1 MNNAS
6 VSNQVVSRMI
16 AALVNKTS
24 AGDRVFES
32 REAAFSRGE
41 MPCIVVAQ
49 PESEDTMV
57 HGGDVDQNTLL
68 ISVSVLVRAERWR
81 AEADPLAVAAHNI
94 LTHDAQLQAMVVD
107 MRKRGR
113 KWESEEADL
122 PMGCD
127 SITYRL
133 IYLSSSDDLTSL
145 I

>member
-1 MNNAS
+1 M
-6 VSNQVVSRMI
+6 V
-16 AALVNKTS
+16 AALVNKTP

-49 PESEDTMV
+49 PESEETAV
-57 HGGDVDQNTLL
+57 HGGEVDQNTLL
-68 ISVSVLVRAERWR
+68 VTVSVLVRAEQWR
-81 AEADPLAVAAHNI
+81 AEADLLVVAAHNI
-94 LTHDAQLQAMVVD
+94 LTRDAQLQAMVVD
-107 MRKRGR
+107 LRKRGR

-122 PMGCD
+122 TMGCD